1 MKNYIPVYPILPTS
15 EASTLSFVQKLAVLE
30 YRLEKL
36 DERVAALE
44 TEIPDIPNISI
55 TNGEDGRIEKITLNT
70 VDYYPDEV
78 SIEGSGSSLTGVTVN
93 GTTLNV
99 PQASG
104 ALTGTAILT
113 SGGETGSVRYERIA
127 DLLFLN
133 ITTPPTSLTSN
144 DALVSMLTLDDL
156 ANDSTI
162 YFVVPC
168 AGSFSSG
175 FAFIAGRFVK
185 NMAGQIHIILDR
197 MISDQG
203 SVATDPSFAIA
214 GLILRHMT
222 FIVNLADT
230 N

>member
-1 MKNYIPVYPILPTS
+1 MKHCIPVYPILPTS

-44 TEIPDIPNISI
+44 TEIPDIPSISI
-55 TNGEDGRIEKITLNT
+55 TNGEDNRIEKITLNN
-70 VDYYPDEV
+70 VDYFPDEV
-78 SIEGSGSSLTGVTVN
+78 SIEGSGSSLTAVTVN
-93 GTTLNV
+93 GETLNV

-104 ALTGTAILT
+104 ALTGTAVLT
-113 SGGETGSVRYERIA
+113 AGGETGSARYERIA

-133 ITTPPTSLTSN
+133 ITLPPASLTSN

-156 ANDSTI
+156 ANDSEI
-162 YFVVPC
+162 YFMVPC
-168 AGSFSSG
+168 AGSFG
-175 FAFIAGRFVK
+175 FGFITGRFVK
-185 NMAGQIHIILDR
+185 NMAGQLHIVLDE

-203 SVATDPSFAIA
+203 NVTTDPSFAIA
-214 GLILRHMT
+214 GLFLQHMT

>member
-44 TEIPDIPNISI
+44 TEIPDIPSISI
-55 TNGEDGRIEKITLNT
+55 TNGEDNRIEKITLND

-78 SIEGSGSSLTGVTVN
+78 SIEGTGSSLTAVTVN
-93 GTTLNV
+93 GETLNV

-104 ALTGTAILT
+104 ALTGTAVLT
-113 SGGETGSVRYERIA
+113 AGGEVGSMRYERIA

-133 ITTPPTSLTSN
+133 ITLPPASLTSN

-156 ANDSTI
+156 ANDSEI
-162 YFVVPC
+162 YFMVPC
-168 AGSFSSG
+168 AGSFG
-175 FAFIAGRFVK
+175 FGFITGRFVK
-185 NMAGQIHIILDR
+185 NMAGQLHIVLDE

-203 SVATDPSFAIA
+203 NVTTDPPFAIA
-214 GLILRHMT
+214 GLFLQHMT